1 MLKKTIYILDSDE
14 ETCEELAG
22 ILRNEGYEVD
32 FFFTPGEM
40 SMALHDKPPDLII
53 LELVLKN
60 ASGMEVCRQLKGSSI
75 TSQIPIIILSTLS
88 SEVDKV
94 LGLEMGAD
102 DYVTKP
108 YFVRELI
115 ARIKVQFRKRVANV
129 FANPEVLKCRDIV
142 LYTDKYEVYR
152 NDEKIYL
159 ANKEFD
165 ILKLL
170 MLNKGKALTREYIAS
185 HVWGYDYDGATRM
198 IDVHIRMIRRELSD
212 VCEEYIETVRGVGYK
227 LKV

>member
-14 ETCEELAG
+14 ESCEELAG
-22 ILRNEGYEVD
+22 ILRNEGYDAE
-32 FFFTPGEM
+32 FFFTSGEM
-40 SMALHDKPPDLII
+40 SMALHERSPDLII

-60 ASGMEVCRQLKGSSI
+60 ASGMEVCRQLKNSNV
-75 TSQIPIIILSTLS
+75 TSQIPVIILSTLS
-88 SEVDKV
+88 GEVDKV

-115 ARIKVQFRKRVANV
+115 ARIKVQFRKRLANI
-129 FANPEVLKCRDIV
+129 FASPEVLKCKDIV

-198 IDVHIRMIRRELSD
+198 IDVHIRMIRKELSD

-227 LKV
+227 LKA

>member
-1 MLKKTIYILDSDE
+1 MLKKIIYILDSDE
-14 ETCEELAG
+14 EACNELTG
-22 ILRNEGYEVD
+22 ILQNEGYGAKAFYTIKD
-32 FFFTPGEM
+32 M
-40 SMALHDKPPDLII
+40 SMAIHEQLPDLII
-53 LELVLKN
+53 LELVLKDT
-60 ASGMEVCRQLKGSSI
+60 SGMEVCKQLKTSNI
-75 TSQIPIIILSTLS
+75 TSQIPIIILSKLS

-115 ARIKVQFRKRVANV
+115 ARIKVQFRKRLANV
-129 FANPEVLKCRDIV
+129 FADPEVLKCRDIV
-142 LYTDKYEVYR
+142 LYTDKYEIYK
-152 NDEKIYL
+152 NDKKIYL

-170 MLNKGKALTREYIAS
+170 LLNKGKALTREYIAS

-198 IDVHIRMIRRELSD
+198 IDVHIRMIRKELSD

-227 LKV
+227 LKF